1 MSRRRICKALAAC
14 LVLATLL
21 SAFPAMAAG
30 TEAADSVYR
39 NGNIYTVDEAFSKAT
54 ALAIKGDRLVYVGG
68 EAGVEAYIGPD
79 TKVVDLGG
87 ETVIPGLVEGHMH
100 VAGLGSSL
108 MNLDCFWMPKQAIL
122 DLVKAA
128 AEQAKPGEWI
138 QGRGWMN
145 TVWED
150 TSYPTKEELDAVA
163 PNNPVFL
170 TRACGHMGW
179 ANSKAIELAGIT
191 PDTPNPQ
198 GGEYLKNAN
207 GELLGCMTDTA
218 MNPIRELIPELT
230 VEQMQEGLLK
240 AQEQLFSYGLTSA
253 MDAGNS
259 IEVYNEVFVPLYE
272 SGELKL
278 RVYGMISHTS
288 AAGETAEY
296 LKSHPIDNENYEP
309 LYNNHL
315 SLRCVKM
322 FADGSLGARSAAML
336 EPYSDREGHI
346 GDYRYTQEQVN
357 EVVKVAYDA
366 GYQIATHCIGD
377 GANNQMINAYEAA
390 IKANPRDDHRLRIEH
405 FQVVTPEDIDR
416 ALELGILTAM
426 QFTHATSDLSM
437 AEDRLG
443 PERIQ
448 TAYAW
453 RTVLDKGGII
463 IGGSDAPV
471 EMVNPFHGLYAG
483 VTRMT
488 RAGEPEG
495 GWYANQKV
503 TREEALR
510 AFTIWAAYGQF
521 EEDLKGSLEPGK
533 LADFV
538 VIDRD
543 YMTCPEEEIK
553 DIQALMTVS
562 GGEVVY
568 TKDTSEPT
576 ILWQG
581 KPVTLLSGAL
591 IEQPGTI
598 YASASDLAG
607 NISAVL
613 EQGEGTVTVTCGEQS
628 AELPVKTVNGADY
641 VPVRAFFEGIGYA
654 VTWCPDSRTVS
665 TSRMSTADTSEAAAQ
680 PPVDE
685 YSFQLGNFD
694 GTVGAFC
701 DVIMTGAKELAFS
714 DPFDPEDE
722 PFLHPMWR
730 KSARDTV

>member
-405 FQVVTPEDIDR
+405 FQIVAPADIDR
-416 ALELGILTAM
+416 AISLGILPSM
-426 QFTHATSDLSM
+426 QTTHATSDMLV
-437 AEDRLG
+437 AEDRVG
-443 PERIQ
+443 SERIKG
-448 TAYAW
+448 AYAW
-453 RTVLDKGGII
+453 RTILDKGSVIPN
-463 IGGSDAPV
+463 GSDAPV
-471 EMVNPFHGLYAG
+471 ELVNPYHGIYAA
-483 VTRMT
+483 VTRT
-488 RAGEPEG
+488 NRLGEPKG
-495 GWYANQKV
+495 GWHIEEAM

-510 AFTIWAAYGQF
+510 SFTNWSAYAEF
-521 EEDLKGSLEPGK
+521 NEDIKGSLEVGK
-533 LADFV
+533 LADFA

-543 YMTCPEEEIK
+543 LMTCPAEYIK
-553 DIQALMTVS
+553 DTQVLLTVS
-562 GGEVVY
+562 GGEEVYRKDASVPTVMWNGLVQSFNNKLVV
-568 TKDTSEPT
+568 EP
-576 ILWQG
+576 G
-581 KPVTLLSGAL
+581 KIWVPLNDIVNGISAEKRTEGSSVLVTLDGKS
-591 IEQPGTI
+591 
-598 YASASDLAG
+598 
-607 NISAVL
+607 VK
-613 EQGEGTVTVTCGEQS
+613 
-628 AELPVKTVNGADY
+628 LPVKTVDGVEY
-641 VPVRAFFEGIGYA
+641 VAVRALFEGLGRNATWYAPSNCVSIG
-654 VTWCPDSRTVS
+654 W
-665 TSRMSTADTSEAAAQ
+665 
-680 PPVDE
+680 
-685 YSFQLGNFD
+685 L
-694 GTVGAFC
+694 
-701 DVIMTGAKELAFS
+701 K
-714 DPFDPEDE
+714 
-722 PFLHPMWR
+722 
-730 KSARDTV
+730 

>member
-179 ANSKAIELAGIT
+179 ANSKAIE
-191 PDTPNPQ
+191 
-198 GGEYLKNAN
+198 
-207 GELLGCMTDTA
+207 
-218 MNPIRELIPELT
+218 
-230 VEQMQEGLLK
+230 
-240 AQEQLFSYGLTSA
+240 
-253 MDAGNS
+253 
-259 IEVYNEVFVPLYE
+259 VFVPLYE

-288 AAGETAEY
+288 AAGETTEY

-405 FQVVTPEDIDR
+405 FQIVAPADIDR
-416 ALELGILTAM
+416 AISLGILPSM
-426 QFTHATSDLSM
+426 QTTHATSDMLV
-437 AEDRLG
+437 AEDRVG
-443 PERIQ
+443 SERIKG
-448 TAYAW
+448 AYAW
-453 RTVLDKGGII
+453 RTILDKGSVIPN
-463 IGGSDAPV
+463 GSDAPV
-471 EMVNPFHGLYAG
+471 ELVNPYHGIYAA
-483 VTRMT
+483 VTRT
-488 RAGEPEG
+488 NRLGEPKG
-495 GWYANQKV
+495 GWHIEEAM

-510 AFTIWAAYGQF
+510 SFTNWSAYAEF
-521 EEDLKGSLEPGK
+521 NEDIKGSLEVGK
-533 LADFV
+533 LADFA

-543 YMTCPEEEIK
+543 LMTCPAEYIK
-553 DIQALMTVS
+553 DTQVLLTVS
-562 GGEVVY
+562 GGEEVYRKDASVPTVMWNGLVQSFNNKLVV
-568 TKDTSEPT
+568 EP
-576 ILWQG
+576 G
-581 KPVTLLSGAL
+581 KIWVPLNDIVNGISAEKRTEGSSVLVTLDGKS
-591 IEQPGTI
+591 
-598 YASASDLAG
+598 
-607 NISAVL
+607 VK
-613 EQGEGTVTVTCGEQS
+613 
-628 AELPVKTVNGADY
+628 LPVKTVDGVEY
-641 VPVRAFFEGIGYA
+641 VAVRALFEGLGRN
-654 VTWCPDSRTVS
+654 VTWYAPSNCVS
-665 TSRMSTADTSEAAAQ
+665 IGW
-680 PPVDE
+680 
-685 YSFQLGNFD
+685 L
-694 GTVGAFC
+694 
-701 DVIMTGAKELAFS
+701 K
-714 DPFDPEDE
+714 
-722 PFLHPMWR
+722 
-730 KSARDTV
+730 